1 MIRLLRMGLSHRE
14 LCSHRALAQKLM
26 RLGRDIMEY
35 AQKDTDFFFLGAFVD
50 LKMCSKWRNVDFY
63 RFIVDAL
70 MGIKKY
76 LAFFSKA
83 IKEKIRKEY
92 IKLFPRDYQVYFGV
106 DLALTG

>member
-1 MIRLLRMGLSHRE
+1 
-14 LCSHRALAQKLM
+14 M